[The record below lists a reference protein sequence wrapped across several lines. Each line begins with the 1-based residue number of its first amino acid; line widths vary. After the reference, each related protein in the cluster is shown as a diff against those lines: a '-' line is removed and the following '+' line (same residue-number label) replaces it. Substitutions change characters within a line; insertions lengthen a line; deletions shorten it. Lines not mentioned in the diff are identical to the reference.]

1 MENITQMS
9 SSKFPS
15 NRQKISQYLLKP
27 IKCLKTVKFL
37 AEKNMIAWLLGH
49 LENTSFENVSRKVR
63 VYQLKKKLRS
73 CSR

>member
-37 AEKNMIAWLLGH
+37 DEKNMIA
-49 LENTSFENVSRKVR
+49 
-63 VYQLKKKLRS
+63 
-73 CSR
+73 

>member
-1 MENITQMS
+1 MS

-37 AEKNMIAWLLGH
+37 AEKNMIA
-49 LENTSFENVSRKVR
+49 
-63 VYQLKKKLRS
+63 
-73 CSR
+73 

>member
-37 AEKNMIAWLLGH
+37 DEKNMIAWLLGH